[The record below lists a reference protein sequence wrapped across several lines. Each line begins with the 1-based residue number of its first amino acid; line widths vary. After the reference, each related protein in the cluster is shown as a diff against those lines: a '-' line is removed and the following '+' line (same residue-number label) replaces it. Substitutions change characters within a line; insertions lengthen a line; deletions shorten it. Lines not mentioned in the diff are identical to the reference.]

1 MALSDDIRQ
10 LVRREQDIQ
19 GVLGVLDTYLK
30 DRQKRRD
37 DYKPQK
43 AKEPKY
49 VKYQTTDD
57 QGNVTTE
64 YITQEEAVS
73 RGPQTTKFA
82 KKEDPT
88 KEEIS
93 RKAVEDKYGPVLNRP
108 VTDADVSFFSLVD
121 SYKSKIDRE
130 KDPDKKEKLEAKLT
144 PITTSYL
151 DEYDQK
157 APLNKNAI
165 KFYTDDPIFADV
177 EKDAEI
183 KKSQHAYFTPSK
195 DVKLDDGTTYPANK
209 TVTVPINIAVDLQD
223 RGLGSV
229 SLSTSAP
236 KKEEI
241 GDLSEIDKKQ
251 FNRMNAL
258 EKQINDK
265 LGVRIDIAGNPV
277 DIYKAFISSE
287 RYSPKIKEARA
298 KIAKNESLT
307 EDEKDTQAYKW
318 VLQNLV
324 FKGRGSDY
332 DFYIKAKEKFKY
344 LYEIDTDSPPLVDYG
359 TGVSE
364 ELPEFKW
371 TD

>member
-1 MALSDDIRQ
+1 MALSDDIKQ

-43 AKEPKY
+43 EKV
-49 VKYQTTDD
+49 VKI
-57 QGNVTTE
+57 TE
-64 YITQEEAVS
+64 INEDGDTITRFVPESEALKSEGYLTKKKTIKDPTQE
-73 RGPQTTKFA
+73 QK
-82 KKEDPT
+82 D
-88 KEEIS
+88 ID
-93 RKAVEDKYGPVLNRP
+93 AVEEKYGPVLNRP

-130 KDPDKKEKLEAKLT
+130 TDPDKKEKLKAKLT

-151 DEYDQK
+151 NEYEQK
-157 APLNKNAI
+157 APLNKDAI
-165 KFYTDDPIFADV
+165 KFYTDDPVFAD
-177 EKDAEI
+177 EKEDAET
-183 KKSQHAYFTPSK
+183 KKSQHVYFTPSK

-209 TVTVPINIAVDLQD
+209 TVTVPINVAVDLQD

-236 KKEEI
+236 KEDKI
-241 GDLSEIDKKQ
+241 GDLSEKDKKQ
-251 FNRMNAL
+251 FTRMGVL
-258 EKQINDK
+258 ERQINDK
-265 LGVRIDIAGNPV
+265 LGVRVDIAGNPV
-277 DIYKAFISSE
+277 DIYNEFISSD
-287 RYSPKIKEARA
+287 RYGPDIKAARD
-298 KIAKNESLT
+298 KIAKNKSLT

-324 FKGRGSDY
+324 FKGRGDDY

-344 LYEIDTDSPPLVDYG
+344 LYEIDTDSPPPVD
-359 TGVSE
+359 SE
-364 ELPEFKW
+364 FQWKE
-371 TD
+371 